1 MDDIKIYNFDTQN
14 ERLAPCPFCGD
25 PPEWFVKGN
34 DHTPSRSVV
43 VKCVHCNVR
52 MQISGRKLTTLEL
65 AERMIRKWNTRI
77 NLITTNKHQS
87 HEQIKG

>member
-1 MDDIKIYNFDTQN
+1 MGDIKIYNFDTQN
-14 ERLAPCPFCGD
+14 EHLAPCPFCGS

-52 MQISGRKLTTLEL
+52 MQISGRRLTTLEL
-65 AERMIRKWNTRI
+65 AERMIQKWNNRI
-77 NLITTNKHQS
+77 NNNKPQN